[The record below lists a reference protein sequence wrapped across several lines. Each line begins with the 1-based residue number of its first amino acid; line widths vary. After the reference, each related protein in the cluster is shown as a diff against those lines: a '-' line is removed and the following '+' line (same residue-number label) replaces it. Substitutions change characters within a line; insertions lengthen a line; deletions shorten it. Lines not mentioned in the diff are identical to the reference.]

1 MRKNENRSATQEPR
15 ERRDAT
21 AESEKPLSRP
31 AIGVARATLRGT
43 PWSRVDISYLDWIVY
58 KATDM
63 DEDVKFT
70 ARYWLN
76 RRRAD
81 DR

>member
-1 MRKNENRSATQEPR
+1 
-15 ERRDAT
+15 
-21 AESEKPLSRP
+21 
-31 AIGVARATLRGT
+31 VARATLRGT